1 MPKIE
6 LKNVYKI
13 FGEDPQSVLPLV
25 QNGATKEEIL
35 EETDH
40 TVGLDN
46 VSISVEEGETF
57 VCMGLSG
64 SGKST
69 LIRHINR
76 LIDPTEGEVLV
87 DGVNVLEFNESELLE
102 LRRHKMSMVFQSF
115 GLFPHKTVI
124 QNVAY
129 GLEIQDKPLEERT
142 RISEEQI
149 KAVGLNGFEHQYP
162 SELSGGM
169 QQRVGLARALAT
181 NPGILLMDE
190 AFSALDPLIR
200 NDMQEQL
207 VELQSKLHKT
217 IVFITHDLDESLKLG
232 DHIGILNGGRLV
244 QVGKPEEIIMNPA
257 DDYVAAFVKDV
268 NRAKVLRAKTIMLSA
283 EQNPLNGKKSA
294 ETLKVN
300 ENSYVEE
307 FLPLVLEQ
315 HSLVEVIDKQGNTT
329 GFITEKEIAKSLS
342 KSKQVSL

>member
-35 EETDH
+35 EDTDH

-46 VSISVEEGETF
+46 VSISIEEGETF

-76 LIDPTEGEVLV
+76 LIDPTVGEVLV

-307 FLPLVLEQ
+307 FLPIVLEQ
-315 HSLVEVIDKQGNTT
+315 HSLVEVIDSQGNIM

>member
-13 FGEDPQSVLPLV
+13 FGEDPNSVLPLV
-25 QNGATKEEIL
+25 QKGATKEEIL
-35 EETDH
+35 EDTDH

-87 DGVNVLEFNESELLE
+87 DGVNVLEFNEKELLE
-102 LRRHKMSMVFQSF
+102 LRRHEMSMVFQRF
-115 GLFPHKTVI
+115 GLFPHKTVME
-124 QNVAY
+124 NVAY
-129 GLEIQDKPLEERT
+129 GLEVQGKPMEDRSH
-142 RISEEQI
+142 IAGEQI

-162 SELSGGM
+162 SQLSGGM

-200 NDMQEQL
+200 NDMQDQL
-207 VELQSKLHKT
+207 LELQSKLHKT

-232 DHIGILNGGRLV
+232 DHIGILNGGKLV

-268 NRAKVLRAKTIMLSA
+268 NRAKVLRAKTIMLSP
-283 EQNPLNGKKSA
+283 EKYTSNGKGSG
-294 ETLKVN
+294 ETHKVL
-300 ENSYVEE
+300 ENSFIEE
-307 FLPLVLEQ
+307 FLPLVLEKR
-315 HSLVEVIDKQGNTT
+315 SVVEVIDKDGNTM
-329 GFITEKEIAKSLS
+329 GFITEKELGQSLS
-342 KSKQVSL
+342 KT